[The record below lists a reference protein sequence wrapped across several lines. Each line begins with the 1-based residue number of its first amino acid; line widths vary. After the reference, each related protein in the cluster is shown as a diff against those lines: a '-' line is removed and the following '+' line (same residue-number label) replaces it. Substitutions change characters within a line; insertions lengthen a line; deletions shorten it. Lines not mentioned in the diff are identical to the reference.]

1 METIKDIVDRN
12 GGMEWLPRRSPL
24 LVSIDPINHF
34 TIEYAGLSP
43 NKLPAVS
50 VSFFNRDCGDDCHRR
65 IMFEVTDLGWLGYW
79 FFSKQEPAALEIY
92 TLNDRGRVQKINRV
106 ARAQLVQICQTM
118 DEELEVLLSPDEV
131 VLT

>member
-43 NKLPAVS
+43 NKLPLS
-50 VSFFNRDCGDDCHRR
+50 QFR
-65 IMFEVTDLGWLGYW
+65 
-79 FFSKQEPAALEIY
+79 FSTEIAETIVIAALC
-92 TLNDRGRVQKINRV
+92 LK
-106 ARAQLVQICQTM
+106 
-118 DEELEVLLSPDEV
+118 
-131 VLT
+131 